1 MAPLSRPGQM
11 RHRVTVQRAT
21 RTQDPNTGIESTVW
35 NDHLTDIPAAVRSLT
50 SRELQ
55 AASAR
60 QSEVSVEFE
69 LRAGFDITG
78 EDRISFEGEFW
89 DLDPPTLDETRQR
102 RMKIKASKGVSN
114 G

>member
-1 MAPLSRPGQM
+1 M
-11 RHRVTVQRAT
+11 RHRATVQRAT
-21 RTQDPNTGIESTVW
+21 ETQDPATGVQSTVW
-35 NDHLTDIPAAVRSLT
+35 NDHLIDIPAAVRSLT

-69 LRAGFDITG
+69 MHAGLDITAK
-78 EDRISFEGEFW
+78 DRLVFEGSNW
-89 DLDPPTLDETRQR
+89 DLEPPTLDETRQR
-102 RMKIKASKGVSN
+102 RMKIKASRGVAD